1 MPAETHQQR
10 HADGTM
16 QLLELTTLLAAPD
29 DGDAH
34 PTDTLARLGL
44 DDEALQWAL
53 WDAVVEEFGERGVA
67 EVGDPDDLDDVET
80 LGDLVDV
87 FATWLGWRRQDTAT
101 QQSAAQQQ

>member
-1 MPAETHQQR
+1 MPAETHQHR
-10 HADGTM
+10 HTDGTL

-29 DGDAH
+29 DRPAS
-34 PTDTLARLGL
+34 PTDHLAELGL

-67 EVGDPDDLDDVET
+67 EPGDPDDLDDVDT

-87 FATWLGWRRQDTAT
+87 FANWLGWRRRETAIQRSAT
-101 QQSAAQQQ
+101 QQQ